1 MKIIYLSTF
10 CANCVCTYVWYWYVC
25 MLLHCTYRCQQ
36 VGELFLKQQ
45 NNAVAAAN
53 TNSDDDDME
62 Y

>member
-1 MKIIYLSTF
+1 MLI
-10 CANCVCTYVWYWYVC
+10 VYVC
-25 MLLHCTYRCQQ
+25 MILVCVYVVTCRCQQ